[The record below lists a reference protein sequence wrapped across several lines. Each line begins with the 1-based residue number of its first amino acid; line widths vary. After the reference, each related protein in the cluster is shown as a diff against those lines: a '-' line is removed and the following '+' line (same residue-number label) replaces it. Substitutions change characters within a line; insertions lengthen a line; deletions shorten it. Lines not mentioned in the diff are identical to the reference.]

1 MPEAASYHCE
11 PVLPS
16 HTVTRVFC
24 PKGHNLLDICNTV
37 GGLAGIRL
45 AFRRPNGEQGELVL
59 SPTLGCF
66 ERLVLSGALVDGEKV
81 EVFCP
86 ECGAELD
93 RLGDCDGLPPEKGG
107 PGRLLLL
114 YLTPENTPEEAITIC
129 NVVGCHN
136 SSIRHAGDHIQ
147 A

>member
-1 MPEAASYHCE
+1 MSEPASFHSE
-11 PVLPS
+11 PVLPT
-16 HTVTRVFC
+16 HTVTRVYC
-24 PKGHNLLDICNTV
+24 PRGHNLLDICNTV
-37 GGLAGIRL
+37 DGLAGIRL
-45 AFRRPNGEQGELVL
+45 VFRRPNGESGELVL

-81 EVFCP
+81 EVSCP

-93 RLGDCDGLPPEKGG
+93 RLGTCDCLPPEKGG
-107 PGRLLLL
+107 PGQLFLL
-114 YLTPENTPEEAITIC
+114 YLTPENTAEEAIMIC

-136 SSIRHAGDHIQ
+136 SSIRHAGDHIH